1 MRTDFHR
8 CYACPI
14 GKNFLYGELTYKVRR
29 AIFNVYNNLGYGH
42 RESVYQGALA
52 KELKKQGVSFE
63 REPTLAVYYQGDK
76 VGTYK
81 PDFVIEGKIILE
93 IKAVPFLNRQM
104 EAQLVYYLKGTNY
117 RLGLLVNFGS
127 DKLKIVRRIWG

>member
-1 MRTDFHR
+1 MPARL
-8 CYACPI
+8 A
-14 GKNFLYGELTYKVRR
+14 KNFLYGELTYKVRR

-52 KELKKQGVSFE
+52 KELKEQGASFE
-63 REPTLAVYYQGDK
+63 REPALAVYYQRDK

-93 IKAVPFLNRQM
+93 IKAVPFLNKQM
-104 EAQLVYYLKGTNY
+104 ETQLVYYLKGTDY

-127 DKLKIVRRIWG
+127 DKLKIIRRIWG